1 MKRSEQRESG
11 GGAWLRGKVRADALT
26 VRGKA
31 LLCGAAGG
39 SRAFSFS
46 TAASEET

>member
-1 MKRSEQRESG
+1 M
-11 GGAWLRGKVRADALT
+11 RGKARAGALT

-31 LLCGAAGG
+31 LLCGAASG